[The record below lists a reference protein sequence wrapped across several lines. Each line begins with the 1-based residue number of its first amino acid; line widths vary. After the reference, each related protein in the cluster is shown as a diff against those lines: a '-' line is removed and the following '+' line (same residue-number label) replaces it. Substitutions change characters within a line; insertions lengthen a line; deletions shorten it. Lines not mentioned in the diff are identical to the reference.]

1 MPELSIQNIER
12 VTRDIKKQE
21 IIFSHLFDELI
32 DHICCDVE
40 NEMQNGLT
48 FLEAYSKVKQ
58 KLGSRRLKEIQEET
72 LYAVDTKYRYM
83 KNIMKISGITGTVL
97 SGFAALFKIQHW
109 PGAGAMMTLGAAIL
123 AFVFLPSALGVLW
136 KETHNKSRLMLFISA
151 FLSGMFFILGI
162 LFKVQHWSGAGTL
175 LILATATGIL
185 CFIPALVINR
195 FRYQEDRFKRPV
207 YILGASGLIFYIAGL
222 FCKIQHWAGAA
233 LLMFVGLII
242 LCIIVFPWYTWL
254 TWKSENHINSKFLF
268 MVIGTLAIIIPVAM
282 FNLTMQYSYEDG
294 FYPHQEQ
301 QQAMNNYLYSNNNYL
316 MKRYRDSL
324 NYKKMEELHLKTTDL
339 LALISNVQ
347 LKMVQESEGKPGKPA
362 VSADKI
368 EGTET
373 GSEIQYR
380 FLTNPFTASP
390 VNDFL
395 LPACTSRRE
404 LENALIEYAKYI
416 SGIEKSPETQD
427 YKILLDPSTYL
438 PGKDPEVPPISLMSG
453 LHSLEVLKNGL
464 LTIESNLLKSV
475 AQRR

>member
-1 MPELSIQNIER
+1 
-12 VTRDIKKQE
+12 
-21 IIFSHLFDELI
+21 
-32 DHICCDVE
+32 
-40 NEMQNGLT
+40 
-48 FLEAYSKVKQ
+48 
-58 KLGSRRLKEIQEET
+58 
-72 LYAVDTKYRYM
+72 
-83 KNIMKISGITGTVL
+83 
-97 SGFAALFKIQHW
+97 
-109 PGAGAMMTLGAAIL
+109 
-123 AFVFLPSALGVLW
+123 
-136 KETHNKSRLMLFISA
+136 
-151 FLSGMFFILGI
+151 
-162 LFKVQHWSGAGTL
+162 
-175 LILATATGIL
+175 
-185 CFIPALVINR
+185 
-195 FRYQEDRFKRPV
+195 
-207 YILGASGLIFYIAGL
+207 
-222 FCKIQHWAGAA
+222 
-233 LLMFVGLII
+233 
-242 LCIIVFPWYTWL
+242 
-254 TWKSENHINSKFLF
+254 

-368 EGTET
+368 ERTET

-404 LENALIEYAKYI
+404 LENALTEYAMYI
-416 SGIEKSPETQD
+416 SGIEKGAETQD